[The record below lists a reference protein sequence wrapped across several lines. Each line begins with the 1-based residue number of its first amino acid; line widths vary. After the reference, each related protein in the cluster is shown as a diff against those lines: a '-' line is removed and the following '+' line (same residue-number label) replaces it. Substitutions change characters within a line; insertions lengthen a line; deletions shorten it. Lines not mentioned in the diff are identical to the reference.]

1 MKPFDLEAAKRGEP
15 FCYDGQPGI
24 KTLFIGFRAN
34 GSVVYEELS
43 ADFGRGEI
51 TWAPAEA
58 LRMLPRK
65 VVRWANVY
73 RHTRQSREW
82 VGGLHKSEAEA
93 QASRARTLCNR
104 EWLGVTRVEWEE

>member
-15 FCYDGQPGI
+15 FCYEGRYGI
-24 KTLFIGFRAN
+24 KTLFIGLRAN
-34 GSVVYEELS
+34 GSVVYEETD
-43 ADFGRGEI
+43 ARKI
-51 TWAPAEA
+51 IWAPADS

-65 VVRWANVY
+65 VARWANVY

-93 QASRARTLCNR
+93 EAQASRIQTLRNR
-104 EWLGVTRVEWEE
+104 KWLGVTRVEWEE